1 MTRFSFKT
9 LSRSIVLGLLL
20 LDLTRIA
27 DGQSYNIVLP
37 KYMIETAPERLMLGA
52 SSLQVELR
60 LRSNISMTID
70 YKWLQADSLPNESVR
85 KDFTFDAGFNW
96 YPIITESY
104 ALFAGGSLGYRHSE
118 SVFSISNF
126 SLSEQLNIDNN
137 KSKTRELYI

>member
-37 KYMIETAPERLMLGA
+37 KYMIETAPERLMLSA

-60 LRSNISMTID
+60 LHSNINITIN
-70 YKWLQADSLPNESVR
+70 YK
-85 KDFTFDAGFNW
+85 
-96 YPIITESY
+96 
-104 ALFAGGSLGYRHSE
+104 
-118 SVFSISNF
+118 
-126 SLSEQLNIDNN
+126 
-137 KSKTRELYI
+137 